1 MLFCDTMLAEFKIGL
16 LSDVQNVIADKK
28 IGVHSSLLV
37 SYINTF
43 SFLNKYIN
51 VKI

>member
-1 MLFCDTMLAEFKIGL
+1 MLADFEIGL
-16 LSDVQNVIADKK
+16 LSDVLNVIADKK

-43 SFLNKYIN
+43 TFLNKYIN
-51 VKI
+51 VEI